1 MYHLFHFLIAS
12 LAIFH
17 PFYAGAQGIER
28 IEPPFWWTD
37 MHHSEVEIMVYGK
50 GIGTCT
56 VHSDDLMIKGVV
68 KTENPNYL
76 FIKVNTAQ
84 KEPGNYEIRL
94 TNLKGKALTFPFEL
108 KSRRTGS
115 AERNGFDQ
123 SDVVYLLMPDRFAN
137 GDLSNDSH
145 ASVTE
150 KVNRA
155 HPGGR
160 HGGDLKGMTQHL
172 DYIQALGATVIWP
185 TPLFEDNDST
195 YSYHTYGQSDLY
207 KIDPRY
213 GTNEDYVQ
221 FVSKA
226 HEKGL
231 KVIQDVVPNHWGYHH
246 WMMKDLPTYEWIHQF
261 PGYKQTHYRISAQ
274 MDPYRAVEDET
285 LCDDGWFVRS
295 MPDLNQSNPLVLNYL
310 IQNTIFWMEYANLDG
325 LRIDTYPYNDKSA
338 ISTYTEAIMS
348 EYPQINLVGEVW
360 LHDQAQVSY
369 WQKNSPIG
377 AIDHYNSHLPS
388 VMDFTLH
395 DALMAAFKEN
405 EQGWDKGCVR
415 FYENFVNDFLYDN
428 PNNLLVFMENHD
440 TQRFNE
446 LYSDITDYQ
455 LALTLISTIRGIP
468 QIYYGSEVGMQG
480 RKEAGD
486 GDIRRDFPGGWPDDA
501 TNAFVRSGRNEKEEA
516 YHSFTSKVL
525 NWRKT
530 NEAVHNGKTLQFIP
544 ENNVYVYFRMWN
556 EKTVMVILN
565 NNTKNQ
571 SLDLRRFQQGIG
583 INSKGKDVLSGKEVD
598 LKINSLDIGAKTSMI
613 LELY

>member
-1 MYHLFHFLIAS
+1 MHRFLHFFFSLLIVFFSPLFKS
-12 LAIFH
+12 
-17 PFYAGAQGIER
+17 QSIER
-28 IEPPFWWTD
+28 IEPPFWWAD
-37 MHHSEVEIMVYGK
+37 MEHSEVEVMVYGK

-56 VHSDDLMIKGVV
+56 VQSNDLLISGVV

-76 FIKVNTAQ
+76 FITINTA
-84 KEPGNYEIRL
+84 KKVPGNYEIQL
-94 TNLKGKALTFPFEL
+94 TNSKGKLLSLPFEL

-115 AERNGFDQ
+115 AERKGFDP

-137 GDLSNDSH
+137 GDPSNDSH
-145 ASVTE
+145 ATATE
-150 KVNRA
+150 KVNRTL
-155 HPGGR
+155 PGGR
-160 HGGDLKGMTQHL
+160 HGGDLNGMTQHL
-172 DYIQALGATVIWP
+172 DYIQELGATAIWP

-213 GTNEDYVQ
+213 GTNEEYVQ
-221 FVSKA
+221 FVKA
-226 HEKGL
+226 AHDKGL
-231 KVIQDVVPNHWGYHH
+231 KVIQDVVPNHWGYNH

-274 MDPYRAVEDET
+274 MDPNKAEQDEM
-285 LCDDGWFVRS
+285 LCADGWFVRS
-295 MPDLNQSNPLVLNYL
+295 MPDLNQSNPLVLSYL

-325 LRIDTYPYNDKSA
+325 LRIDTYPYNDKKA
-338 ISTYTEAIMS
+338 ISTYTEAIMK
-348 EYPQINLVGEVW
+348 EYPHTNLVGEVW
-360 LHDQAQVSY
+360 LHDQAQISY

-428 PNNLLVFMENHD
+428 PTNLLVFMENHD

-446 LYSDITDYQ
+446 LYPDINDYR
-455 LALTLISTIRGIP
+455 LALTLISTVRGIP
-468 QIYYGSEVGMQG
+468 QIYYGSEIGMQG
-480 RKEAGD
+480 KKEMGD
-486 GDIRRDFPGGWPDDA
+486 GDIRRDFSGGWPNDVA
-501 TNAFVRSGRNEKEEA
+501 NAFQKSGRAEKEEA
-516 YHSFTSKVL
+516 YHSFTAKIL

-530 NEAVHNGKTLQFIP
+530 NEAIHKGKTLQFIP
-544 ENNVYVYFRMWN
+544 ENNVYVFFRSWN
-556 EKTVMVILN
+556 DKTVMVILN
-565 NNTKNQ
+565 NNSEQ
-571 SLDLRRFQQGIG
+571 QVLHIGRFQQGVG
-583 INSKGKDVLSGKEVD
+583 VKTKGKDVISGAEID
-598 LKINSLDIGAKTSMI
+598 LTTKTLNIGAKTPMI